1 MKNVNYIINGV
12 LAVAV
17 VVLFIL
23 HFSGKKGVSD
33 SGVRSSASSEEYTDG
48 LPIAYVNVDSLLLN
62 YNYAKD
68 LTELQMKSHENARL
82 NIVSKGRELEKE
94 AADFQKK
101 VDNNAFLTRD
111 RAEQE
116 YQRLQKKNQDL
127 QELEQRTAMELE
139 SERIRMSETL
149 RDTLVAQLK
158 IFNKDN
164 RFKIILSNTGGD
176 NILLA
181 DDVYDIT
188 AEVIEQMNKNYSPG
202 K

>member
-17 VVLFIL
+17 VILFIL
-23 HFSGKKGVSD
+23 HFSGKNGVAE
-33 SGVRSSASSEEYTDG
+33 SGVQSDASEGSPISDM
-48 LPIAYVNVDSLLLN
+48 PIAYVNVDSLLLN
-62 YNYAKD
+62 YDYAKD

-82 NIVSKGRELEKE
+82 NLNTKGRELEKE
-94 AADFQKK
+94 AAEFQRKLN
-101 VDNNAFLTRD
+101 NNAFLTQE

-116 YQRLQKKNQDL
+116 YQRIQKKNQDL
-127 QELEQRTAMELE
+127 QEQEQRAAMELE

-158 IFNKDN
+158 IFNQDKGY
-164 RFKIILSNTGGD
+164 KVILSNTGGD

-188 AEVIEQMNKNYSPG
+188 SELIKQMNKNYSPG

>member
-17 VVLFIL
+17 IILFIL
-23 HFSGKKGVSD
+23 HFAGGNGVAESGAR
-33 SGVRSSASSEEYTDG
+33 SGESGESLTGD
-48 LPIAYVNVDSLLLN
+48 LPIAYINVDSLLLN

-82 NIVSKGRELEKE
+82 NLTSKMRELEKE
-94 AADFQKK
+94 AAEFQRK

-116 YQRLQKKNQDL
+116 YQRIQKKNQDL
-127 QELEQRTAMELE
+127 QEQEQRTAMELE
-139 SERIRMSETL
+139 SERLRMSETL

-158 IFNKDN
+158 IFNMDK
-164 RFKIILSNTGGD
+164 RYKVILSNTGGD